1 MDEKKRELAARMAE
15 LFDLPA
21 EMAAGQC
28 HIELLG
34 DSGFFMEGHEGIL
47 AYGTE
52 EIDLAA
58 PKRIVR
64 VTGSALTLRAMTQRE
79 VHITGRIDAVTFVR

>member
-1 MDEKKRELAARMAE
+1 MEDRKKELAARMAE

-21 EMAAGQC
+21 ELAAGRC

-34 DSGFFMEGHEGIL
+34 DGGFFMEGHEGIL

-52 EIDLAA
+52 EIELGAG
-58 PKRIVR
+58 RLTVR
-64 VTGSALTLRAMTQRE
+64 VTGSGLTLRAMTQRE
-79 VHITGRIDAVTFVR
+79 VHISGKIDAVNFLR